1 MNQGH
6 AEGQRCWD
14 LFFLF
19 EIVLPELEFE
29 NGSGKS
35 PAYLRIGT
43 PVKTPG
49 RKDFFE
55 SPFSCSPS
63 SMDEE
68 WNAVTPGRRIRDHWQ
83 QYRKAVV
90 GVFALFMLVVLM
102 TVTRQPGATNLGTRN
117 WLTSMWK
124 VRHEERA
131 KHGDEKQIQGVA
143 ALHHREHLGAE
154 RKAELN
160 RKSYEDRP
168 GA

>member
-1 MNQGH
+1 M
-6 AEGQRCWD
+6 R
-14 LFFLF
+14 
-19 EIVLPELEFE
+19 VLQ
-29 NGSGKS
+29 
-35 PAYLRIGT
+35 
-43 PVKTPG
+43 
-49 RKDFFE
+49 
-55 SPFSCSPS
+55 
-63 SMDEE
+63 EE

-83 QYRKAVV
+83 QYRTAVV

-102 TVTRQPGATNLGTRN
+102 TVTWQPSRPGATNLGTRN

-154 RKAELN
+154 RKAEKH